1 MFNCI
6 KMDLYRMFRM
16 KSFYV
21 IGIILAAATFFTTS
35 MSVLD
40 YNMMKEEAGQN
51 SQVYEQETSSDE
63 EPVNLGMDVTIP
75 TRPGE
80 MVTVYDQVY
89 ANLHGKFIALFMV
102 IFAVLFS
109 ASDLSSGYIK
119 NIGGQMKNR
128 GNLILSKAV
137 ALFIYT
143 VLTMLFYLCIQTV
156 AQAVCFHELQ
166 LGSLRDLAVYSA
178 IQILLHYVLL
188 LICMAITIITRSK
201 VFSMA
206 FAVLFCMNVMVI
218 LYSTVDRILARFGIE
233 DFNMLQY
240 TVTGRMALLE
250 MAPSAGGCVK
260 ALTVAVVFGLAVLAL
275 SSQIFRKRDI

>member
-119 NIGGQMKNR
+119 NSGGQMKNR

-218 LYSTVDRILARFGIE
+218 LYSTVDKILARFGIE